1 MSERATDPLVAEAC
15 RRSPLVWV
23 RAAGQPAR
31 PVWSVWHEGAVA
43 VVVGGEEQPDPVPDD
58 VREVE
63 VVVRS
68 KAAGSR
74 LLTFPA
80 RVEVLDPG
88 DPVWAATVEALRAER
103 LNAADPET
111 LPQRWATGSRVLRL
125 VPAGPPTEQPGGYD
139 DASGASP
146 PVPTPAVTVRRSPF
160 HLGGRRRR
168 R

>member
-1 MSERATDPLVAEAC
+1 MSERVPDPLVAEAC

-23 RAAGQPAR
+23 RAAGHPAR

-74 LLTFPA
+74 LLAFPA
-80 RVEVLDPG
+80 QVEVLDPG
-88 DPVWAATVEALRAER
+88 DPAWTATVEALRAER
-103 LNAADPET
+103 LNATDPET
-111 LPQRWATGSRVLRL
+111 LPQRWANGSRVLRL
-125 VPAGPPTEQPGGYD
+125 VPAGPPTEQPGDYD
-139 DASGASP
+139 DASGARP
-146 PVPTPAVTVRRSPF
+146 PLPTPAVTVRRRPF